1 MRKNE
6 KNSRQ
11 VMFLSMV
18 VGILLY
24 SVVLGFFNDY
34 SSILQTSS
42 YSVTF
47 SLAIVMQLLTYLT
60 FELKNK
66 IQAFFSSR
74 DKKVDKLAMA
84 FFVWLTLFLSKFVF
98 LWVISF
104 VFRQEVYISGFVGLF
119 IIIIVLTAIQGLF
132 DFAYSNLAD

>member
-1 MRKNE
+1 
-6 KNSRQ
+6 
-11 VMFLSMV
+11 MFLSIV

>member
-1 MRKNE
+1 MKKNE

-74 DKKVDKLAMA
+74 DKKADKLAMV
-84 FFVWLTLFLSKFVF
+84 FFVWLTLFLSKFIF

-132 DFAYSNLAD
+132 DFAYSKLAD

>member
-104 VFRQEVYISGFVGLF
+104 VFRQEVYISGFMGLF

>member
-11 VMFLSMV
+11 VIFLSMV

-84 FFVWLTLFLSKFVF
+84 FFVWLTLFLSKFIF

-119 IIIIVLTAIQGLF
+119 IIIIVLTSIQGLF
-132 DFAYSNLAD
+132 DFACSKLAD

>member
-47 SLAIVMQLLTYLT
+47 LLALVMQLLTYLT

-74 DKKVDKLAMA
+74 HKKADKLAMV
-84 FFVWLTLFLSKFVF
+84 FFVWLTLFLSKFIF

-132 DFAYSNLAD
+132 DFAYSKLAD